1 MSRRWLAGV
10 ALAIALAVPATAS
23 RLIPRTLPEL
33 MTGADR
39 VFVGRCESAFPHW
52 NADHTLILTT
62 YRFRVSR
69 VLKGKL
75 GETAIVEELGGAVG
89 GVGLE
94 VTGVPRYTVGEEAL
108 LFVRRTPL
116 GRWETFGA
124 LQGKFRV
131 VRDAQGR
138 PRVQSD
144 FYRAELAGMAAP
156 DRSGDGAPLDTF
168 ASRLQTMA
176 PAERLR

>member
-1 MSRRWLAGV
+1 MRVRWVVGLALV
-10 ALAIALAVPATAS
+10 MALVAPALAS
-23 RLIPRTLPEL
+23 RIIPRTLPEL
-33 MTGADR
+33 KAGADR

-52 NADHTLILTT
+52 NEDRTLIFTR

-75 GETAIVEELGGAVG
+75 EQTAIVEELGGAVG
-89 GVGLE
+89 GVGLD
-94 VTGVPRYTVGEEAL
+94 VAGVPRYTVGEEAL

-124 LQGKFRV
+124 VQGKFRI

-144 FYRAELAGMAAP
+144 FYRADLAAMAGPERA
-156 DRSGDGAPLDTF
+156 GDGAPLDTF
-168 ASRLQTMA
+168 ASRLQATPVGA
-176 PAERLR
+176 QLR